1 MTKQHHMRRAV
12 ILPLTLAALA
22 GLITITAA
30 QAADRATL
38 IPGYVD
44 ADGTVHPEKLL
55 SYVDAL
61 HRADDANKAEARI
74 VQLNAQLSRVV
85 ATLAETRQRLAQQ
98 SLRAKTAEQLADKRS
113 REISRLAKLYKDSQ
127 STLATTRNAL
137 TGQSTRATRA
147 ESDRDGLKSR
157 VGRLIT
163 SVQLNQTNSKRL
175 SNDLNTTR
183 TQLDTTRTQLDSTR
197 TQLKDTRTQLATTTS
212 ARMASKQV
220 LARLNTQNSKLDSDL
235 KSVRN
240 QLRNTTKSLATTAQK
255 LRAAQAA
262 RTEAVAKLKDLADKT
277 KPVTVE
283 PDSDS
288 PAADNTD
295 QASDTP

>member
-1 MTKQHHMRRAV
+1 MTKQHHLRRAV
-12 ILPLTLAALA
+12 ILPLTMAALA
-22 GLITITAA
+22 GLITITTA

-98 SLRAKTAEQLADKRS
+98 TQRAKTAEQLADKRS

-163 SVQLNQTNSKRL
+163 SVQLNQTNTKRL
-175 SNDLNTTR
+175 SNDLNNTR

-197 TQLKDTRTQLATTTS
+197 TQLDSTRTQLASTTS
-212 ARMASKQV
+212 ARNASKQEV
-220 LARLNTQNSKLDSDL
+220 ARLNTQNSKLDSEL

-240 QLRNTTKSLATTAQK
+240 QLRNTTKLLATTGQQ
-255 LRAAQAA
+255 LRTAEAA
-262 RTEAVAKLKDLADKT
+262 RTDAVAKLKDLADKT

-283 PDSDS
+283 SDS
-288 PAADNTD
+288 PEADNTV
-295 QASDTP
+295 QPGDTP

>member
-1 MTKQHHMRRAV
+1 MTKPRHVRRAV

-22 GLITITAA
+22 GLITINTAH
-30 QAADRATL
+30 AADRATL

-85 ATLAETRQRLAQQ
+85 ATLAKTRQQLAQQ
-98 SLRAKTAEQLADKRS
+98 TQRAKTAEQLADKRS
-113 REISRLAKLYKDSQ
+113 REISRLAILHKKSQ

-147 ESDRDGLKSR
+147 ESDRDQLKSQ

-163 SVQLNQTNSKRL
+163 SVQLNQTNTKRL
-175 SNDLNTTR
+175 RNDIN
-183 TQLDTTRTQLDSTR
+183 STR
-197 TQLKDTRTQLATTTS
+197 TQLKDTRTQLASTTS
-212 ARMASKQV
+212 AQNASKQEV
-220 LARLNTQNSKLDSDL
+220 ARLNTQNSKLDSEL
-235 KSVRN
+235 TSVRN
-240 QLRNTTKSLATTAQK
+240 QLRNTTNSLATAAQQ

-262 RTEAVAKLKDLADKT
+262 RTDAVAKLKDLADKT

-283 PDSDS
+283 SDSDS
-288 PAADNTD
+288 PATNSTDQADNT
-295 QASDTP
+295 P

>member
-1 MTKQHHMRRAV
+1 MTKQHHLRRAV
-12 ILPLTLAALA
+12 ILPLTMAALA
-22 GLITITAA
+22 GLITITTA

-98 SLRAKTAEQLADKRS
+98 TQRAKTAEQLADKRS

-163 SVQLNQTNSKRL
+163 SVQLNQTNTKRL
-175 SNDLNTTR
+175 SNDLNNTR

-197 TQLKDTRTQLATTTS
+197 TQLASTTS
-212 ARMASKQV
+212 ARNASKQEV
-220 LARLNTQNSKLDSDL
+220 ARLNTQNSKLDSEL

-240 QLRNTTKSLATTAQK
+240 QLRNTTKLLATTGQQ
-255 LRAAQAA
+255 LRTAEAA
-262 RTEAVAKLKDLADKT
+262 RTDAVAKLKDLADKT

-283 PDSDS
+283 SDS
-288 PAADNTD
+288 PEADNTV
-295 QASDTP
+295 QPGDTP